1 MIDKERFETTVLEDN
16 ADIYNK
22 EAKSERESFKQ
33 MSSKEKWQH
42 FVNYYL
48 IKVIVII
55 GAVGLVCYLVYS
67 SFFKPKEENV
77 LYVAVFD
84 EILDRNEVEILK
96 AQLEEMYDA
105 DGETKKVVI
114 NDNFYTKE
122 DGISKLEVY
131 LSSKVVDVIIADKEL
146 FAEFAAIGYMFDL
159 NQLTVES
166 IKRFSPYY
174 FNTAGCL
181 EYDSDEISFE
191 DDESGKGERLPYGI
205 SLKESELYGKIGEL
219 LENPVAGI
227 VVNSE
232 QKENAEAFLGL
243 FID

>member
-16 ADIYNK
+16 AEIYNK
-22 EAKSERESFKQ
+22 EAKSEKESFKS
-33 MSSKEKWQH
+33 MSPKEKWQH

-48 IKVIVII
+48 LKIVVVTAALAFVI
-55 GAVGLVCYLVYS
+55 YLIYG
-67 SFFKPKEENV
+67 FFKPREENV

-84 EILDRNEVEILK
+84 ETLDRDEVEKLK

-131 LSSKVVDVIIADKEL
+131 LSSNVVDVIIADEEL
-146 FAEFAAIGYMFDL
+146 FTEFAAIGYMYDL
-159 NQLTVES
+159 SQLSTDS
-166 IKRFSPYY
+166 TTMLSPYY

-181 EYDSDEISFE
+181 EDDSAEISFE
-191 DDESGKGERLPYGI
+191 DNESGRGEVLPYGI
-205 SLKESELYGKIGEL
+205 SVKESELYGTIGEL
-219 LENPVAGI
+219 LDTPVAGI
-227 VVNSE
+227 VINSE
-232 QKENAEAFLGL
+232 HKENAEAFLKL
-243 FID
+243 FVD